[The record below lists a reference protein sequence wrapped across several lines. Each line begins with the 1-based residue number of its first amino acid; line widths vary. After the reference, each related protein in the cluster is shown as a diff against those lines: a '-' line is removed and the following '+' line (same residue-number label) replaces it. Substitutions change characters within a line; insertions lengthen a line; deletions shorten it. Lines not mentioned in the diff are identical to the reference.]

1 MIALTTQ
8 SISIGVR
15 RLAWYTFLMLFRSA
29 CRQTISSEPHPL
41 GACSTL
47 TVLLRRTTMSNRHLV
62 QLPKARLLA
71 AGVLLTVLMCALF
84 PGDSLGR
91 DNAIFQQF
99 TQHIGR
105 QIHKDKQAF
114 AQANTCV
121 SWFYK
126 ARKSPPPTVQGIG
139 WNPTPSSQL
148 EVDCLRR
155 YPSGMDDAR
164 ADLAKTQ
171 SVLSVSLTFYQFALV
186 ADRNDDAIYS
196 PVELRDLLRSLSLS
210 YHDGDPTP
218 KQAAALTERFDSW
231 YHRGNIDALMQGMT
245 DLYERGYRVT
255 PSDRVE
261 LDRVMG

>member
-1 MIALTTQ
+1 M
-8 SISIGVR
+8 
-15 RLAWYTFLMLFRSA
+15 F
-29 CRQTISSEPHPL
+29 
-41 GACSTL
+41 L
-47 TVLLRRTTMSNRHLV
+47 TVLIY
-62 QLPKARLLA
+62 
-71 AGVLLTVLMCALF
+71 ALF
-84 PGDSLGR
+84 PESSLGR

-126 ARKSPPPTVQGIG
+126 AGKKPPPTVQGIS
-139 WNPTPSSQL
+139 WNPTPSSQV
-148 EVDCLRR
+148 EADCLRY
-155 YPSGMDDAR
+155 YPKGMDDAR
-164 ADLAKTQ
+164 DDLAKTQ
-171 SVLSVSLTFYQFALV
+171 ALLSVSLTFYEFALV

-196 PVELRDLLRSLSLS
+196 PVELQDLLRSLTLS
-210 YHDGDPTP
+210 SHDGESTP
-218 KQAAALTERFDSW
+218 QQATALMERFDTW
-231 YHRGNIDALMQGMT
+231 YRSRNMDALMQGMS

>member
-1 MIALTTQ
+1 M
-8 SISIGVR
+8 
-15 RLAWYTFLMLFRSA
+15 
-29 CRQTISSEPHPL
+29 
-41 GACSTL
+41 
-47 TVLLRRTTMSNRHLV
+47 V
-62 QLPKARLLA
+62 QQPEARLLA
-71 AGVLLTVLMCALF
+71 AAVFLTVLIYALF
-84 PGDSLGR
+84 PGNSWGR
-91 DNAIFQQF
+91 DHAIFQQF

-114 AQANTCV
+114 ALANACV

-126 ARKSPPPTVQGIG
+126 AGKTPPATVQGIG

-148 EVDCLRR
+148 EVDCLRH

-164 ADLAKTQ
+164 DDLAKTQ
-171 SVLSVSLTFYQFALV
+171 ALLSVSLTFYEFALV

-196 PVELRDLLRSLSLS
+196 PVELQDLLRSLTLS
-210 YHDGDPTP
+210 YHDGDPAS
-218 KQAAALTERFDSW
+218 KQVTTLTERFDSL
-231 YHRGNIDALMQGMT
+231 YRSRNMDALMQGMN